1 MNVRAAVIGAG
12 FVGRAHIEA
21 LRRLA
26 VPIQGMLG
34 RPVARAQDA
43 CQSLGIPR
51 AYQSL
56 EELMSDGSV
65 DVVHVCTPNHLH
77 FPEAASALR
86 AGKHVMC
93 EKPLAMNTRETS
105 ALVELARERRRVGAV
120 TYNLRYYP
128 LCQEAHA
135 LVQQGMIGEPQIA
148 YGTYLQDWLFY
159 PSDWNWRLEPE
170 LGGEMRAVAD
180 IGTHWMDLICWITGR
195 KVMELCADLATII
208 PVRQRPRGPVETFKK
223 ADNLATEPV
232 PMSTDDY
239 GSILLHFEQ
248 GLRGVLTVSQVS
260 AGRKN
265 RMWFEIDGTEGS
277 LAFDQENPNVLWIGS
292 RKEANR
298 WLIKDPSLMSPQA
311 RGYAAY
317 PAGHAEGYPDT
328 FVQLFKDIY
337 GYIAAGDFQAPRSF
351 PTFETGH
358 DEVKLCELIAVSAR
372 GTTVGRGDRLEESAA
387 LGFDNQKFTCNGKRE
402 KTNEEMLSSIIAS
415 SDSRFRFACLSAL
428 TSAELAGANIAPDS

>member
-1 MNVRAAVIGAG
+1 MNLRAAVIGAG

-26 VPIQGMLG
+26 IPIEGVLG
-34 RPVARAQDA
+34 SSLERTQEA
-43 CQSLGIPR
+43 CRSLRVPR

-56 EELMSDGSV
+56 EELMNDGSV

-77 FPEAASALR
+77 FPETGSALR

-93 EKPLAMNTRETS
+93 EKPLAMNTQETA
-105 ALVELARERRRVGAV
+105 ALVELARAQRRVGAV

-135 LVQQGMIGEPQIA
+135 LVKQGAIGEPQIVH
-148 YGTYLQDWLFY
+148 GTYLQDWLFY
-159 PSDWNWRLEPE
+159 PNDWNWRLDPA

-195 KVMELCADLATII
+195 KVTELCADLATVI
-208 PVRQRPRGPVETFKK
+208 PVRQRPKGPVETFKK
-223 ADNLATEPV
+223 TDGMATESV
-232 PMSTDDY
+232 KMTTDDY
-239 GSILLHFEQ
+239 GSILLHFEA

-328 FVQLFKDIY
+328 FVQLFKDLY
-337 GYIAAGDFQAPRSF
+337 GYIEAGDFQARRSF

-372 GTTVGRGDRLEESAA
+372 ERRWVEVTG
-387 LGFDNQKFTCNGKRE
+387 
-402 KTNEEMLSSIIAS
+402 
-415 SDSRFRFACLSAL
+415 
-428 TSAELAGANIAPDS
+428 

>member
-1 MNVRAAVIGAG
+1 VNLRAAVIGAG
-12 FVGRAHIEA
+12 FVGRAHIEG

-26 VPIQGMLG
+26 IPIQGVLG
-34 RPVARAQDA
+34 SSRARTEEA
-43 CQSLGIPR
+43 CRSLGIPR
-51 AYQSL
+51 AYQSM
-56 EELMSDGSV
+56 EELASDGSV

-77 FPEAASALR
+77 FPETESALR

-93 EKPLAMNTRETS
+93 EKPLAKNTQETA
-105 ALVELARERRRVGAV
+105 ALVQLAQKQGRVGAV

-135 LVQQGMIGEPQIA
+135 LVQKGAIGEPQIA
-148 YGTYLQDWLFY
+148 HGTYLQDWLFY
-159 PSDWNWRLEPE
+159 PSDWNWRLDPE
-170 LGGEMRAVAD
+170 LGGAMRAVAD
-180 IGTHWMDLICWITGR
+180 IGTHWLDLISWITGR
-195 KVMELCADLATII
+195 KVKELCADLATVI
-208 PVRQRPRGPVETFKK
+208 PVRQRPKGPVETFKK
-223 ADNLATEPV
+223 TDNIATEPAG
-232 PMSTDDY
+232 MSTDDY
-239 GSILLHFEQ
+239 GSILLHFEG

-277 LAFDQENPNVLWIGS
+277 LAFDQEQPNVLWIGR

-328 FVQLFKDIY
+328 FVQLFKDLY
-337 GYIAAGDFQAPRSF
+337 GYIAAGDFQALRSF

-358 DEVKLCELIAVSAR
+358 YETRLCELIAVSAQER
-372 GTTVGRGDRLEESAA
+372 RWVEVTG
-387 LGFDNQKFTCNGKRE
+387 
-402 KTNEEMLSSIIAS
+402 
-415 SDSRFRFACLSAL
+415 
-428 TSAELAGANIAPDS
+428 